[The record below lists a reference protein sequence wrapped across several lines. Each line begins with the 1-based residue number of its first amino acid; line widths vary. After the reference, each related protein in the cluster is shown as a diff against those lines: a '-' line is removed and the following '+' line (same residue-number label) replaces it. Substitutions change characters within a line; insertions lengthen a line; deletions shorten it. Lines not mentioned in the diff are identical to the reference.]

1 MAPCSPSSSFASMVL
16 RAACLCGLALT
27 CASVASAETLAML
40 PTSGSADRD
49 VRGRLDVAIRKAL
62 ASHTELE
69 VQGAKQTGGHM
80 STLIDLNG
88 EVCENEDTACLAKLG
103 ILADVSTLLVVD
115 AAGKRTL
122 EVKLILINVETGTV
136 TRTIDGTVRVGE
148 AGDVQALI
156 DRVLSS
162 ASDVPGILDTSAT
175 TGATSSLDAPPPV
188 IPGGQGPID
197 ETKLTDLQ
205 FAGAAVAG
213 VGGGL
218 AVGGVLG
225 GLACEALFWNGVGS
239 AATRKDIVA
248 PLGAA
253 MWVGA
258 IVGVAASA
266 LGGGLFLAGSPATGP
281 KRLE

>member
-16 RAACLCGLALT
+16 RAACLCVLALT
-27 CASVASAETLAML
+27 CASGASAETLAML

-62 ASHTELE
+62 ASHTELK

-103 ILADVSTLLVVD
+103 ILADVSTLLVVE

-136 TRTIDGTVRVGE
+136 TRTVRVGE

-162 ASDVPGILDTSAT
+162 ASDVPA
-175 TGATSSLDAPPPV
+175 SSTPAPPPARPQASTRRRRSS
-188 IPGGQGPID
+188 PGARDPS
-197 ETKLTDLQ
+197 TKP
-205 FAGAAVAG
+205 
-213 VGGGL
+213 
-218 AVGGVLG
+218 
-225 GLACEALFWNGVGS
+225 S
-239 AATRKDIVA
+239 
-248 PLGAA
+248 
-253 MWVGA
+253 
-258 IVGVAASA
+258 
-266 LGGGLFLAGSPATGP
+266 
-281 KRLE
+281 